1 MLIQRQRINP
11 LHHVLLDP
19 QHLIRGQPC
28 RRRDIPHTP
37 APQQRHHPG
46 ALTLIH
52 LRTQHYIIRHH
63 SPPPLAYQIPHPSPY
78 ARSSPATSTS
88 NRLHNSPKTPTFGS
102 NRGSSRSLPSTNALY
117 ASRQTRSIASS
128 TSPNVT
134 TCSFQNPEAGSRFS
148 HPYPATPT
156 SECPSPTSHSSTPQP
171 SPHAVHTTC
180 Q

>member
-19 QHLIRGQPC
+19 QHLIWGQPR

-52 LRTQHYIIRHH
+52 LRTLRYIFRHH
-63 SPPPLAYQIPHPSPY
+63 SPPPLGYQNPHPSPY

-88 NRLHNSPKTPTFGS
+88 NRLHNSPKTPTPGS
-102 NRGSSRSLPSTNALY
+102 NRGSSRSRPPTTAISPA
-117 ASRQTRSIASS
+117 RQTSS
-128 TSPNVT
+128 T
-134 TCSFQNPEAGSRFS
+134 
-148 HPYPATPT
+148 
-156 SECPSPTSHSSTPQP
+156 
-171 SPHAVHTTC
+171 
-180 Q
+180 